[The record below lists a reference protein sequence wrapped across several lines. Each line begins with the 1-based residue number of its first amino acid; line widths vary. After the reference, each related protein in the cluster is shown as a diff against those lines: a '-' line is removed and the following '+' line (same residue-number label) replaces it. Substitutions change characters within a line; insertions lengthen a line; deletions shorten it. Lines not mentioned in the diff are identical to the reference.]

1 MVKMRHTDKRAMRD
15 TALRPHASRA
25 RAVLRAAIA
34 TLLLS
39 ACTLCRAVSSDAHDI
54 YIEDYR
60 LHIECSGRGSP
71 VVILDAGLGGSA
83 LEWVFVVERLRRLTK
98 VCTYDR
104 AGYGGSDSGPLPRTS
119 SRIVS
124 ELHRLLERA
133 AVPPPYVLAGH
144 SFGGYNM
151 QLFARRY
158 PTLTAG
164 LVLIDASHPEQV
176 ERFEAPPLN
185 MVTAPTSRAGI
196 VQFREQPPAHAA
208 LPLRLRSKIT
218 EQAQRWKTRRTL
230 SAELLSFRDSAAE
243 VRAAPPLG
251 SIPLVVLSRG
261 RQDGAMTARKQS
273 FERLWLELQSELAA
287 SSTAAAHLFALGA
300 GHQIHIE
307 QPDVVAYG
315 IAMLVTRA
323 RGGALSPT
331 RYAGRAGRAF
341 LLNNVVWLKDD
352 LSVAAPAVLAV
363 MPALPCRG
371 HCARPEDGAP

>member
-1 MVKMRHTDKRAMRD
+1 MLETAPKPHSSAARA
-15 TALRPHASRA
+15 ALRATVAMFLLWRSA
-25 RAVLRAAIA
+25 LCWAVNG
-34 TLLLS
+34 
-39 ACTLCRAVSSDAHDI
+39 DAHDI

-60 LHIECSGRGSP
+60 LHIECSGRGAP
-71 VVILDAGLGGSA
+71 AVILDAGLGGSS

-104 AGYGGSDSGPLPRTS
+104 AGYGGSDTGPLPRTS

-124 ELHRLLERA
+124 ELRHLLERA
-133 AVPPPYVLAGH
+133 DVPPPYVLAGH

-158 PTLTAG
+158 PALTAG

-185 MVTAPTSRAGI
+185 MVTAPNSRAGI
-196 VQFREQPPAHAA
+196 VQFRDQPPANLA
-208 LPLRLRSKIT
+208 LPPQLRMQVAA
-218 EQAQRWKTRRTL
+218 QAQRWKTRRTL

-251 SIPLVVLSRG
+251 AMPLVVVSRG
-261 RQDGAMTARKQS
+261 RQDGVMTVRKQG

-287 SSTAAAHLFALGA
+287 SSTVAAHLLALGA

-331 RYAGRAGRAF
+331 RYAGREGRAF
-341 LLNNVVWLKDD
+341 LLDNVVWLKDD

-363 MPALPCRG
+363 APSPP
-371 HCARPEDGAP
+371 CARNCARREDGAP

>member
-1 MVKMRHTDKRAMRD
+1 MPLTAPRPSFSTARA
-15 TALRPHASRA
+15 ALRVGVVVVLCCFAALA
-25 RAVLRAAIA
+25 RAV
-34 TLLLS
+34 S
-39 ACTLCRAVSSDAHDI
+39 GEAHDI

-71 VVILDAGLGGSA
+71 AVILDAGLGGSS

-104 AGYGGSDSGPLPRTS
+104 AGYGGSDTGPLPRTS
-119 SRIVS
+119 SRIVA
-124 ELHRLLERA
+124 ELHHLLESA
-133 AVPPPYVLAGH
+133 GVPPPYVLAGH

-158 PTLTAG
+158 PALTAG

-185 MVTAPTSRAGI
+185 MVTAPSSRAGI
-196 VQFREQPPAHAA
+196 VQFRDQPPANAA
-208 LPLRLRSKIT
+208 LPPRLRMKVA

-251 SIPLVVLSRG
+251 ALPLVVLTRG
-261 RQDGAMTARKQS
+261 RQDGVMSARKQA
-273 FERLWLELQSELAA
+273 FERLWLDLQTELAA
-287 SSTAAAHLFALGA
+287 SSTVAAHLLALGA
-300 GHQIHIE
+300 GHQIHVE
-307 QPDVVAYG
+307 QPDLVAYG

-323 RGGALSPT
+323 RGGALSPA
-331 RYAGRAGRAF
+331 RYAGREGHAF
-341 LLNNVVWLKDD
+341 LLADVVWLKDD
-352 LSVAAPAVLAV
+352 LSVAAPAVLAAA
-363 MPALPCRG
+363 PSAPCGAL
-371 HCARPEDGAP
+371 CARREDGAP

>member
-1 MVKMRHTDKRAMRD
+1 MVKMRHTEKRAMRE
-15 TALRPHASRA
+15 TAPRPPA
-25 RAVLRAAIA
+25 RAVCRAAIA
-34 TLLLS
+34 TMLLWGCAQCWGAS
-39 ACTLCRAVSSDAHDI
+39 GDAHDI

-71 VVILDAGLGGSA
+71 AVILDAGLGGSS
-83 LEWVFVVERLRRLTK
+83 LEWVFVVERLRPLTK

-104 AGYGGSDSGPLPRTS
+104 AGYGGSDTGPLPRTS

-133 AVPPPYVLAGH
+133 GVSPPYVLAGH

-158 PTLTAG
+158 PALTAG

-185 MVTAPTSRAGI
+185 MVTAPNSRAGI
-196 VQFREQPPAHAA
+196 VQFREQPPAHTA
-208 LPLRLRSKIT
+208 LPPRLRSKIA

-243 VRAAPPLG
+243 VRAAPPLAAT
-251 SIPLVVLSRG
+251 PLVVLSRG
-261 RQDGAMTARKQS
+261 RQDGATTPRKQH

-287 SSTAAAHLFALGA
+287 SSTVAVHLLALGA
-300 GHQIHIE
+300 GHQLHVE

-323 RGGALSPT
+323 RSGALAPT
-331 RYAGRAGRAF
+331 RYAGRATVLAD
-341 LLNNVVWLKDD
+341 VVWLRDD
-352 LSVAAPAVLAV
+352 LSVAAPAVLTVA
-363 MPALPCRG
+363 PALPCRG
-371 HCARPEDGAP
+371 SCARRQDGAP